1 MRPGSWS
8 YTTRNETDFFFK
20 FYPLVLNHGMLW
32 DIKKINVKKG
42 FCMKHGTLIAQNIS
56 KWFRQGTNDLM
67 VLNEVSATFTKGATY
82 GIKGVSGSGKSTL
95 LHILAGLDAPSQGAV
110 LLDGISF
117 ADMSDAQV
125 MRVRNE
131 HIGLVFQLPYLI
143 KELSV
148 IENIMMPQLVGGKS
162 YEEAHAHAAALLQRV
177 GLQEKSDALTSSLSG
192 GQQQRIAILR
202 ALTNKPFFL
211 LADEPTGNLDE
222 KTAAG
227 IVDFLL
233 ECHAEWGMGMVISSH
248 DPYLAQKMGTVY
260 TLHDGRLSV

>member
-1 MRPGSWS
+1 M
-8 YTTRNETDFFFK
+8 E
-20 FYPLVLNHGMLW
+20 
-32 DIKKINVKKG
+32 
-42 FCMKHGTLIAQNIS
+42 HGTLRAQNIS
-56 KWFRQGTNDLM
+56 KWFRQGTNELT
-67 VLNEVSATFTKGATY
+67 VLSDVSATFCQGATY
-82 GIKGVSGSGKSTL
+82 GIKGVSGSGKSTF

-110 LLDGISF
+110 LLDGVAF
-117 ADMSDAQV
+117 ADMSDAQI
-125 MRVRNE
+125 MQARNE

-162 YEEAHAHAAALLQRV
+162 YEEAHAHATSLLQRV
-177 GLQEKSDALTSSLSG
+177 GLQEKSDTLPSTLSG

-202 ALTNKPFFL
+202 ALTNKPLFL

-233 ECHAEWGMGMVISSH
+233 ECHAQWGMGMIISSH
-248 DPYLAQKMGTVY
+248 DPYLAQRMGTVY
-260 TLHDGRLSV
+260 TLHEGKLG